1 MVRPFKR
8 LYRRRLLL
16 KPSRWYSIYC
26 LLPTIIFI
34 LLSLSFFP
42 LFYYSV
48 LVFHLN
54 YCCYPSSNIIVS
66 LTSTPTRFQYE
77 LPFTIHSLLTQ
88 TKLPKEIRIYLSPTV
103 TISNQKNLTLENLKL
118 YIKHVDS
125 SVIIGKLFDKLVQ
138 IRLEEQDYGPAT
150 KFLPILKEFH
160 SLTSNASQSQAIIIC
175 DDDHYYHPYTIST
188 LDEYST
194 EYKNSIVGLRGWR
207 SKSINVIFDM

>member
-1 MVRPFKR
+1 
-8 LYRRRLLL
+8 
-16 KPSRWYSIYC
+16 
-26 LLPTIIFI
+26 
-34 LLSLSFFP
+34 
-42 LFYYSV
+42 
-48 LVFHLN
+48 
-54 YCCYPSSNIIVS
+54 
-66 LTSTPTRFQYE
+66 
-77 LPFTIHSLLTQ
+77 LTQ

-138 IRLEEQDYGPAT
+138 IRSEEQDYGPAT

-160 SLTSNASQSQAIIIC
+160 SIASNASQSQAIIIC

-194 EYKNSIVGLRGWR
+194 QYKNSIVGLRGWR
-207 SKSINVIFDM
+207 SKSINVIFDT